1 MKQLLFILVGGM
13 TIISFSCK
21 KESTNLDST
30 AQAYTSTGP
39 SGGPSGGSTVRTA
52 AYIWAVNSLV
62 VNGSDMTGQLAD
74 YKFDIQAPQ
83 LMTGVYTIVAV
94 GSTGKVYG
102 KWNRVTYGEVVI
114 TFPSDNDALTLLNGD
129 WTLTT
134 NQQYD
139 IAMQTSSK
147 SLAFHTNGDIWPPDK

>member
-1 MKQLLFILVGGM
+1 MKQLLFILVGGI

-21 KESTNLDST
+21 KESTNFDST

-39 SGGPSGGSTVRTA
+39 SGGSSGGPSIRTE
-52 AYIWAVNSLV
+52 AYIWTVNSLV
-62 VNGSDMTGQLAD
+62 VNGSDMTGQLAN
-74 YKFDIQAPQ
+74 YRFDIQAPQ

-94 GSTGKVYG
+94 NGANSYYG
-102 KWNRVTYGEVVI
+102 KWNRVSYGEVII
-114 TFPSDNDALTLLNGD
+114 TFPSSTDALGLLNGD
-129 WTLTT
+129 WTLTN

-147 SLAFHTNGDIWPPDK
+147 SLAFHTNGETWPPQ

>member
-1 MKQLLFILVGGM
+1 MKQILFILVGGI

-30 AQAYTSTGP
+30 AQAYTSTGSGP
-39 SGGPSGGSTVRTA
+39 SGGPNVRTVSN
-52 AYIWAVNSLV
+52 IWTVNSLT
-62 VNGSDMTGQLAD
+62 VNGNDMTGQLAD

-94 GSTGKVYG
+94 GSTGTYYG
-102 KWNRVTYGEVVI
+102 KWNRVSYGEVII
-114 TFPSDNDALTLLNGD
+114 TFPSSTDALSLLNGD
-129 WTLTT
+129 WTLTN

-147 SLAFHTNGDIWPPDK
+147 SLAFHTNGDTWPSDK

>member
-21 KESTNLDST
+21 KESTNLDSS

-39 SGGPSGGSTVRTA
+39 SGGSSGGSNVRTGN
-52 AYIWAVNSLV
+52 YIWSVNSLV
-62 VNGSDMTGQLAD
+62 VNGSDMTGQLAN
-74 YKFDIQAPQ
+74 YRFDLQMAP

-94 GSTGKVYG
+94 GSTGTVYG
-102 KWNRVTYGEVVI
+102 KWNRVDYGEVVI
-114 TFPSDNDALTLLNGD
+114 TFPANNDALDLLNGD

-147 SLAFHTNGDIWPPDK
+147 SLAFHTNGDTWPDK